1 MTWTFILV
9 LSPCRSVYSFG
20 GAHARIGNIT
30 PWASWRPSRLRTPV
44 RSLVSGACRARSCS
58 RSASSVCAD
67 KRICRDPLIR
77 RYDCRRAGGA
87 RSSSEL
93 GARCAARRAD
103 AANQCGIGAARDRTC
118 ADRAPAAG
126 GARVSLGRPPPPS
139 AARARG
145 HLFGEAARYRLRPRE
160 CATAAQSG
168 RFSSIQA
175 ARRVCA
181 QPSVVIKARSTV
193 LSLPVSG

>member
-1 MTWTFILV
+1 MGV
-9 LSPCRSVYSFG
+9 L
-20 GAHARIGNIT
+20 AARRD
-30 PWASWRPSRLRTPV
+30 PHPASRL
-44 RSLVSGACRARSCS
+44 GACDPGAGRSARGAVVGS
-58 RSASSVCAD
+58 RSRRRLCAD

-93 GARCAARRAD
+93 GARCAARRARSGRGQSLCCIGPQ
-103 AANQCGIGAARDRTC
+103 AIGAARDRTC

-126 GARVSLGRPPPPS
+126 GAPVSLGRPPPPS

-160 CATAAQSG
+160 PAVRLLRRRSL
-168 RFSSIQA
+168 
-175 ARRVCA
+175 ARYKPRGV
-181 QPSVVIKARSTV
+181 SARSHLWSSRRDR
-193 LSLPVSG
+193 LS

>member
-30 PWASWRPSRLRTPV
+30 PWASWRPPAIPRTVRVRASLEVGV
-44 RSLVSGACRARSCS
+44 RSVTVCGQTYMP
-58 RSASSVCAD
+58 RSAHPALRLPSSG
-67 KRICRDPLIR
+67 R
-77 RYDCRRAGGA
+77 RTV
-87 RSSSEL
+87 EL

-103 AANQCGIGAARDRTC
+103 AANHCGIGAARDRTC

-145 HLFGEAARYRLRPRE
+145 HLFGEAARCRLRPRE
-160 CATAAQSG
+160 LTVRLLRSKVA
-168 RFSSIQA
+168 SSIQA